1 MKRTNKFDAEYN
13 LASQQKAEQELGIDG
28 NNLLKFPV

>member
-13 LASQQKAEQELGIDG
+13 LASQQKVEQELGIDG